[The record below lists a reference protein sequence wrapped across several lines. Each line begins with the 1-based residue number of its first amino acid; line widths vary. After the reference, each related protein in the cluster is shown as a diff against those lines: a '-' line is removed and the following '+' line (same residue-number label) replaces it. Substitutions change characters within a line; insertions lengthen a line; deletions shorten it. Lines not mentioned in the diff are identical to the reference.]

1 MCPKCRRDAPL
12 VYRGVMAYC
21 AACGAPRLPLSG
33 ASVAH
38 AGQTSKL
45 GGTVARV
52 AGWTVLGAGLSIA
65 LLLGAIAHALFPAG
79 FVGLAL
85 GLPIA
90 VIALV
95 IGLVLLRGGKSL
107 RGTGESVER
116 STRAQAVHALAA
128 NRGGSLTSLDV
139 AQALSIPFEEA
150 DALLTSMA
158 KEQMDHVSVEIDA
171 SGGLYYRFAGS
182 DGAGDGGS
190 GQDAARVRV
199 DPELARSP
207 NRAEWERLEAEEV
220 AGGTSAP
227 PNARA
232 ARPPR

>member
-38 AGQTSKL
+38 AGKSSKL

-52 AGWTVLGAGLSIA
+52 AGWTVLGAGLSLA
-65 LLLGAIAHALFPAG
+65 LLLGAVAHALFPAG

-85 GLPIA
+85 GVPIA
-90 VIALV
+90 AIALV
-95 IGLVLLRGGKSL
+95 IGLVLLRSGKSL
-107 RGTGESVER
+107 RGTGESLER
-116 STRAQAVHALAA
+116 ATRAQAVHALAA

-158 KEQMDHVSVEIDA
+158 KEQMDHVSVEIDP

-182 DGAGDGGS
+182 IDGDGAGT
-190 GQDAARVRV
+190 DAGASRVRV
-199 DPELARSP
+199 DPEIALSP
-207 NRAEWERLEAEEV
+207 NRAEWERLEAEET
-220 AGGTSAP
+220 AGGSAAP